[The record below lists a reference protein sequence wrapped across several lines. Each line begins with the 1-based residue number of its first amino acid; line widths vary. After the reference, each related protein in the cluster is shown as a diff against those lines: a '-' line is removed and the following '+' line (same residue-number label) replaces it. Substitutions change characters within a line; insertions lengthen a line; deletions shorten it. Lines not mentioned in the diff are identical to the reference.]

1 MNNLFQTEG
10 SYSKEITRDF
20 FKNVYAYM
28 FGALAISGIISYW
41 IGNSEAY
48 VTPDGKSIP
57 IFFIKY
63 FMTAQGG
70 ISPLFYVVAFAPVGL
85 GLLIQ
90 MAYRR
95 ISLGILMI
103 LFLAYSVLM
112 GLSLSTIFLVYTNA
126 AIATTFFVAAGAFA
140 GMAILGF
147 TTKTDLT
154 KFGSLLYMVFIGIF
168 IAGIVNIFM
177 QSEMMDFVISVIGV
191 FVFTGLTAYYMQQL
205 KGVSQDTSLDG
216 VERNKLAL
224 IGGLQ
229 LYILFINLFLSLL
242 RILGSRE

>member
-177 QSEMMDFVISVIGV
+177 KSEMMDFVISVIGV